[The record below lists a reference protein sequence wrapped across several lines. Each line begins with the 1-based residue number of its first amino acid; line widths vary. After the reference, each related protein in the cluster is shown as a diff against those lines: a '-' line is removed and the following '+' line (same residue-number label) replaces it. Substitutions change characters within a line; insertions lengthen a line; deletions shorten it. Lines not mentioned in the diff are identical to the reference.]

1 MSNPR
6 SSARFRFTGAAMLLA
21 GLLFLLPALNPG
33 ANGSTSVLYLLAVLI
48 PCAVFLSG
56 TVLARMFSLD
66 RMLLTVS
73 IYLCSVG
80 IAALALSDPHAAL
93 AQALRCGIGTLV
105 LLVGGILIRSLAPSL
120 LTAGCT
126 AFLGLLLLSGKL
138 LAPSVTFP
146 LTEAALALLVIA
158 FASLFARQGS
168 VSAASLGCT
177 VLILLLVQGMSGYAL
192 LWAAVFLLLLFAAD
206 GRPVVFL
213 PSLAAVLIL
222 FFIAFRFFPD
232 PKAVQSVPSAAALVS
247 AGAVGSDT
255 LSTEILSVDTVSLFP
270 RVVGHYGLVFA
281 GLPVL
286 LFLPFSLRAAS
297 IAASSRSR
305 FHAILTMG
313 ITLLI
318 SLRVLLA
325 ALSSFGILSV
335 SLPGF
340 PFLMSSTTDLCSQ
353 LFLTGLLCG
362 VSGRNDA
369 DLAEDA
375 HLAMLAK

>member
-1 MSNPR
+1 M
-6 SSARFRFTGAAMLLA
+6 
-21 GLLFLLPALNPG
+21 
-33 ANGSTSVLYLLAVLI
+33 
-48 PCAVFLSG
+48 
-56 TVLARMFSLD
+56 
-66 RMLLTVS
+66 
-73 IYLCSVG
+73 
-80 IAALALSDPHAAL
+80 H
-93 AQALRCGIGTLV
+93 
-105 LLVGGILIRSLAPSL
+105 PS
-120 LTAGCT
+120 
-126 AFLGLLLLSGKL
+126 
-138 LAPSVTFP
+138 
-146 LTEAALALLVIA
+146 EAADTEPCLAKREA
-158 FASLFARQGS
+158 NAMTRSA
-168 VSAASLGCT
+168 SAAS
-177 VLILLLVQGMSGYAL
+177 VSGN
-192 LWAAVFLLLLFAAD
+192 VTD
-206 GRPVVFL
+206 GA
-213 PSLAAVLIL
+213 SS
-222 FFIAFRFFPD
+222 FPD
-232 PKAVQSVPSAAALVS
+232 SSKRPRKAVQSVPSAAALVS

-281 GLPVL
+281 GLTVL

-297 IAASSRSR
+297 VAASSRSR
-305 FHAILTMG
+305 FHAILTMA
-313 ITLLI
+313 ITLLV